1 MTHSTSNNPFGTL
14 ILRLALGSILL
25 AHGLLKLLVFTPA
38 GTVGYFESLGLPAI
52 AAYLTIFAE
61 VAGGTALIL
70 GLYTRF
76 VALLTIPVLLGAAW
90 VHVSNGWLFSNPGG
104 GWEFPALLVALSAAL
119 VFQGLGMLALRR
131 LPILDRLI
139 PAALKD

>member
-104 GWEFPALLVALSAAL
+104 GWEFPALLCRTVCSASISRPGYACSAA
-119 VFQGLGMLALRR
+119 FADIR
-131 LPILDRLI
+131 
-139 PAALKD
+139 